1 LSKVERFYFYFF
13 KYCQNTA
20 YTDNTRV
27 NTDGTVLWGDA
38 LYNLVKGLFFRLNS
52 GVELLFYNSI

>member
-1 LSKVERFYFYFF
+1 LFFF
-13 KYCQNTA
+13 KYCHNTA